1 MEVSNVIEID
11 FSHKL
16 EIKINNQ
23 KPVVLTDL
31 TMSLLGINQQ
41 YQRFIESETNQD
53 YDASTELYIKEV
65 RTGSIIVEL
74 VALTMPIVPLDHY
87 TLQARAACRMLFRT
101 VRNVASDRIAAAN
114 SGYVLARSS
123 MIPRV
128 YDNGISLEERG
139 R

>member
-11 FSHKL
+11 FSQKL

-53 YDASTELYIKEV
+53 YNASTELYIKEV

-74 VALTMPIVPLDHY
+74 VALAMPIVPL
-87 TLQARAACRMLFRT
+87 
-101 VRNVASDRIAAAN
+101 V
-114 SGYVLARSS
+114 
-123 MIPRV
+123 
-128 YDNGISLEERG
+128 
-139 R
+139 